1 MVNQKKTL
9 VADESSS
16 NTISEI
22 EVEEEMVEMSSTMSE
37 VMTDKILVKISTFYD
52 TEESDP
58 TQGQYMFW
66 YKVAIYN
73 EGPEA
78 VQIVARMWEIE
89 KYPTMEKEI
98 LRGTGILQN
107 QPIISPGDVF
117 AYESKCPIKVFPP
130 AGKRLLA
137 SMSGAYTVCMG
148 NMGQHNSAV
157 KVGRVNFVLPDK
169 KQQV

>member
-1 MVNQKKTL
+1 MVNQKKMVL
-9 VADESSS
+9 VADES
-16 NTISEI
+16 NTNTMSDI
-22 EVEEEMVEMSSTMSE
+22 EVEEEMVEMSTTASE
-37 VMTDKILVKISTFYD
+37 VMTDKIRVKINTFYD
-52 TEESDP
+52 ADESDP
-58 TQGQYMFW
+58 GQGQYMFW

-137 SMSGAYTVCMG
+137 SMSGAYTICMG

-157 KVGRVNFVLPDK
+157 KVGRVNFVVPK
-169 KQQV
+169 KK